1 MLNSVVLPFIAV
13 FVGLFVVFA
22 LPPFG
27 SIEGI
32 KSVLHF
38 VIAGALGGA
47 MGGVVSDARRMFK
60 RRRRQNEVQAE
71 PDE

>member
-27 SIEGI
+27 SIEGF
-32 KSVLHF
+32 KSV
-38 VIAGALGGA
+38 VQW
-47 MGGVVSDARRMFK
+47 VVS
-60 RRRRQNEVQAE
+60 
-71 PDE
+71 